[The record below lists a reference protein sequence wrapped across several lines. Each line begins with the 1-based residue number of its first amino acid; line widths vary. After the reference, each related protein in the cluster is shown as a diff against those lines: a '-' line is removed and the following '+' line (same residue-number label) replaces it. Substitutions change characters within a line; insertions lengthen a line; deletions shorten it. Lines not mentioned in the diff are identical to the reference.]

1 MADEEAPRRGG
12 LYRNAI
18 SLVGAMISGGSILLI
33 IFALALEYSGKRPS
47 PYIGIFTYMIFPMFF
62 AVGGAVFLYGMRH
75 ESLRRRKAGSEDAL
89 PYPLIDLNIPR
100 HRKRFIYVVLGGTF
114 LSVFMAFITYN
125 AFLYSESVPFCGT
138 LCHTVMKPEY
148 TSYLASPHA
157 RVACVDC
164 HVGRGASWYVK
175 AKISGLR
182 QVIAVLT
189 KSYPTPIPTPIE
201 NLRPARETCEEC
213 HWPAKFFGTQ
223 LMQNPHFRYNE
234 ANTAEQ
240 ISIGV
245 KTGGGSSTL
254 GGNAG
259 IHWHMIIKNRVSYI
273 ALDRQKQEIPYLE
286 VRDRQGN
293 LEEVYT
299 SLDYQGTKEQL
310 EALPKNVMDCMDCHN
325 RPTHIYP
332 PPDTAVDRAMTTGLI
347 PRTLPWAKKVVV
359 DALVREYPTTEKAH
373 EGLTAEI
380 EGYYRQKYPSVFQA
394 RKADVD
400 MTVAQAIAIFDRS
413 VFPAMKVNWKTYNS
427 NIGHRNWPGCFRCHD
442 GRHVSRSGKALSMGC
457 TDCHTMPERGPLMPL
472 GFISTAGKMPWHPVE
487 LQGKHARILCN
498 QCHSA
503 GYRPPT
509 ECAECHKFDTGVPM
523 MKMACADCHQKPG
536 EVKPLTA
543 CKECHDTL
551 RGLHTKGG
559 HPDAACTDCHKP
571 HVWVVTGR
579 DTCLA
584 CHSDMKEHNAPKPCA
599 GCHDFRKK
607 AGAKSG

>member
-12 LYRNAI
+12 LYRNVI
-18 SLVGAMISGGSILLI
+18 SLVGVLISAGSILLI
-33 IFALALEYSGKRPS
+33 IFALALEYSLKRHS
-47 PYIGIFTYMIFPMFF
+47 PYIGIFTYMLFPTFF
-62 AVGGAVFLYGMRH
+62 GLGAVVFLYGMRH
-75 ESLRRRKAGSEDAL
+75 ESLRRRGAGSEDAL
-89 PYPLIDLNIPR
+89 AYPLVDLNIPR
-100 HRKRFIYVVLGGTF
+100 HRKRFIYIVLGGTF
-114 LSVFMAFITYN
+114 LSVFMAFVTYN

-164 HVGRGASWYVK
+164 HVGHGASWYVK

-182 QVIAVLT
+182 QVLAVMT
-189 KSYPTPIPTPIE
+189 KSYPTPLPTPIE

-213 HWPAKFFGTQ
+213 HWPDKFFGTQ

-240 ISIGV
+240 ISLGV

-254 GGNAG
+254 GGTAG

-273 ALDRQKQEIPYLE
+273 ATDRQKQEIPYLE
-286 VRDRQGN
+286 VRDAQGN
-293 LEEVYT
+293 LEETYT
-299 SLDYQGTKEQL
+299 SLDYKGSKEQL
-310 EALPKNVMDCMDCHN
+310 ATLPKDVMDCMDCHN
-325 RPTHIYP
+325 RPTHIYF

-359 DALVREYPTTEKAH
+359 DALVREYPTAQKAH
-373 EGLTAEI
+373 EGLTADI
-380 EGYYRQKYPSVFQA
+380 EGFYRQKYPTVFQA

-400 MTVAQAIAIFDRS
+400 KTVAQAIAIFDRS
-413 VFPAMKVNWKTYNS
+413 VFPDMKVNWKTYTS

-442 GRHVSRSGKALSMGC
+442 NRHVSKKGKVLSMGC
-457 TDCHTMPERGPLMPL
+457 TECHTMPERGPLMPL
-472 GFISTAGKMPWHPVE
+472 GNVSTGSRVPWHPVE

-509 ECAECHKFDTGVPM
+509 ECAECHKFDTAAPM
-523 MKMACADCHQKPG
+523 MKMACTDCHEKPG
-536 EVKPLTA
+536 EAKPLTA
-543 CKECHDTL
+543 CKECHDTV
-551 RGLHTKGG
+551 RGLHKKGG
-559 HPDAACTDCHKP
+559 HPESACTDCHKP
-571 HVWVVTGR
+571 HEWKVTGR
-579 DTCLA
+579 EGCLE
-584 CHSDMKEHNAPKPCA
+584 CHSDMKEHNAAKGACVS
-599 GCHDFRKK
+599 CHSFREGKSAKK
-607 AGAKSG
+607 